1 MTDVRVSAQRPVT
14 LTSPP
19 ARRSTRPGWRDPR
32 LAVGV
37 LLLCGSVLLGARVLA
52 SADDTVAVWGTRTSL
67 VRGQAVSA
75 DDLVPVQVRFAE
87 PEAADRYVPAADVL
101 PDGSSLARDVGAGEL
116 LPREAL
122 TQDRA
127 ERLVEVPLSVEA
139 TGIPSSV
146 RVGSHVDVWVA
157 PADGGR
163 PAAGT
168 EAVRVLRD
176 VAVLADGSSTAATTG
191 FGGELRPVVVGVA
204 PSDQGQLSRVLAD
217 LTNGTVVLVRRQ
229 G

>member
-1 MTDVRVSAQRPVT
+1 MTDVRVSAQRPVP

-87 PEAADRYVPAADVL
+87 PEAADRYVAAADVV

-127 ERLVEVPLSVEA
+127 EQLVEVPLSVEA
-139 TGIPSSV
+139 TSIPSSV
-146 RVGSHVDVWVA
+146 SVGSHVDVWVT

-163 PAAGT
+163 PAAGA

-176 VAVLADGSSTAATTG
+176 VPVLADGSSTDATTG
-191 FGGELRPVVVGVA
+191 FGGEPRPVVIGV
-204 PSDQGQLSRVLAD
+204 PPPDQGDLPRVLAD
-217 LTNGTVVLVRRQ
+217 LADGTVVLVRRQ